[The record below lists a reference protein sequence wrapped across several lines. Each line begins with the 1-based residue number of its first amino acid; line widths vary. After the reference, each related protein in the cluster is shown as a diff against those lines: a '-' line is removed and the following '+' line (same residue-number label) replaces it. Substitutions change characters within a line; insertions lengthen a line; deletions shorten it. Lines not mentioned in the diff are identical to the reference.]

1 MDVCIQDGMTSAIW
15 ETERGTILK
24 VTVKPNSR
32 EKELVAE
39 LSKEAIVVNLKNPAR
54 EGKANSELIKRVAKA
69 LSISSSSITLVAG
82 HKSREKTLLVQGMS
96 QEDIEQRLSNVT

>member
-1 MDVCIQDGMTSAIW
+1 MTSAIW
-15 ETERGTILK
+15 ETERGTIVK
-24 VTVKPNSR
+24 VTVKPKSR

-39 LSKEAIVVNLKNPAR
+39 LSKDVIVVNLKSPAR

-96 QEDIEQRLSNVT
+96 QEDIEQRLSTVT